1 METSEKQVFI
11 KVEKSA
17 KLSNYQIRYFLLPWP
32 LGNVTRTGE
41 KGGWTT
47 EMEKPANLGN
57 TSVSANLSDSVL

>member
-1 METSEKQVFI
+1 MEKSEKQVFI

-17 KLSNYQIRYFLLPWP
+17 KLPQYQIRYFLLSWP

-47 EMEKPANLGN
+47 EMKKN
-57 TSVSANLSDSVL
+57 ANLSNTLVSAYSSEPLL